1 MDFAAKHVGFVLA
14 CYGIS
19 FAVLVIMSFAVVMR
33 SKRLDKQ
40 LARLEKTRAKRKKAN
55 HD

>member
-19 FAVLVIMSFAVVMR
+19 GVVLIVTTLAIYWRAR
-33 SKRLDKQ
+33 SADRRL
-40 LARLEKTRAKRKKAN
+40 AALEAGRGKDGAKS
-55 HD
+55 